1 MFSGIACALPL
12 QILSGNQ
19 PLNGNDLIFS
29 TLIQELSLCPRI
41 FTITSRKRCMILF
54 SVGLSLS
61 VMMFCLGMPGNTHL
75 GPNHLWE
82 SPQKFPAWEE
92 SVLWLNRALWFLL
105 WLQDAPQRKAIW
117 ELWKNK
123 ILLFAVLGWHT
134 ACSEPPKEVLGR
146 DTVWTWVL
154 PLLGLRVGCLRFYR
168 FILYL
173 VNLKPKGRNL
183 GLEREKQGDSKG
195 QESRLPGAV

>member
-61 VMMFCLGMPGNTHL
+61 VMICLGMPGNTHL

-82 SPQKFPAWEE
+82 SPQRFPAWEE

-123 ILLFAVLGWHT
+123 IYYSQFLDGIRHAQSHPRRFWVETQCRPEFSLSWNWGWD
-134 ACSEPPKEVLGR
+134 A
-146 DTVWTWVL
+146 
-154 PLLGLRVGCLRFYR
+154 
-168 FILYL
+168 
-173 VNLKPKGRNL
+173 
-183 GLEREKQGDSKG
+183 
-195 QESRLPGAV
+195 